1 MTANVCA
8 IVLSHDQPQF
18 LERVLTNLKNQTVK
32 PARVLIVETSTNP
45 SNSNHGFEVL
55 RLDSKT
61 KFASA
66 IEAAVEHTSAEG
78 FLWILHDDSAP
89 DPKALENLVREV
101 ELSPSLAIVGPKQV
115 DWDNPKIIRQLG
127 LTLTRTG
134 KLFSRVRGEFDQ
146 GQHDNSE
153 DVMAVGTA
161 GALVSLEVYRSLGG
175 FDSNAPVYAA
185 DVDFSIR
192 ARLQGARV
200 AVAPNAKVSHKML
213 SMQAARPLRWLGTKP
228 ATAIRQAELHLA
240 LSYANPALFILRW
253 LLLLPTA
260 VINSILLA
268 LRSKSYVIPA
278 ELSASLLVFLNL
290 GKVLS
295 SRTKIQQT
303 TSMKL
308 STLAGLRASSQEVRN
323 DNKKAKD
330 EETSKRLL
338 ASHAMGE
345 TEQLQVTPN
354 SGLVASGAI
363 WWMLGLLAINLPWVP
378 TNIAISGAGVVPL
391 SSNWFDIFSQAG
403 ASTHSIGLG
412 FVGAADPWV
421 WALSLLSAPLFFSP
435 TLAVTIFMF
444 LAIPISFAGVFKLS
458 ELVSTRNIV
467 RIVASASY
475 ALWPALTGALSQAK
489 FSQVLAIALL
499 PWLLYSLGRVAR
511 IGFKDSTRFPRA
523 HVGIAAILL
532 AMIAAS
538 SPILGL
544 VLLVM
549 VVTTAL
555 LRPSKF
561 LPLLFSTALTV
572 AWFLPLVIERASSGA
587 WLSLLMDPGV
597 SVPDSLEANW
607 TLPFIG
613 FGFDSL
619 NFGLFIS
626 VPVLV
631 FAVVAILAPK
641 LRETLPLWAI
651 AASALVT
658 SWVIVGTQFDLG
670 NGSSIGID
678 VSALLGLFGLALVL
692 LLAHVADASAV
703 LRITALASVALFG
716 LLPASFQLVT
726 NPPEVTYSDG
736 RIVPSIIQ
744 ADVSSGSFWRTL
756 QLQSNSEGELVASV
770 FTGEGVKLNQI
781 SSGYKISNTTNPAV
795 NPDYQELGQLVANL
809 ASANGAEILA
819 SLEKFGIGYILV
831 DPIDRNL
838 QLALDATRELESIG
852 VTDFGQL
859 WKVTDVAAGTQG
871 NSFDLGP
878 IKLGQIAVLILF
890 VWFAIPAQRRK
901 TRKTKDSEIFFDSEE
916 AN

>member
-1 MTANVCA
+1 
-8 IVLSHDQPQF
+8 
-18 LERVLTNLKNQTVK
+18 
-32 PARVLIVETSTNP
+32 
-45 SNSNHGFEVL
+45 
-55 RLDSKT
+55 
-61 KFASA
+61 
-66 IEAAVEHTSAEG
+66 
-78 FLWILHDDSAP
+78 
-89 DPKALENLVREV
+89 
-101 ELSPSLAIVGPKQV
+101 
-115 DWDNPKIIRQLG
+115 
-127 LTLTRTG
+127 
-134 KLFSRVRGEFDQ
+134 
-146 GQHDNSE
+146 
-153 DVMAVGTA
+153 
-161 GALVSLEVYRSLGG
+161 
-175 FDSNAPVYAA
+175 
-185 DVDFSIR
+185 
-192 ARLQGARV
+192 
-200 AVAPNAKVSHKML
+200 
-213 SMQAARPLRWLGTKP
+213 
-228 ATAIRQAELHLA
+228 
-240 LSYANPALFILRW
+240 
-253 LLLLPTA
+253 
-260 VINSILLA
+260 
-268 LRSKSYVIPA
+268 
-278 ELSASLLVFLNL
+278 
-290 GKVLS
+290 
-295 SRTKIQQT
+295 
-303 TSMKL
+303 MKL

-363 WWMLGLLAINLPWVP
+363 WWILGLLAINLPWVP

-391 SSNWFDIFSQAG
+391 SSNWLDIFSQAG

-435 TLAVTIFMF
+435 TLAITIFMF

-475 ALWPALTGALSQAK
+475 ALWPALTGSLSQAK

-511 IGFKDSTRFPRA
+511 IGFKDSTRFPRT

-781 SSGYKISNTTNPAV
+781 SSGYKISKTTNPAV

-878 IKLGQIAVLILF
+878 IKLGQIAVLVLF